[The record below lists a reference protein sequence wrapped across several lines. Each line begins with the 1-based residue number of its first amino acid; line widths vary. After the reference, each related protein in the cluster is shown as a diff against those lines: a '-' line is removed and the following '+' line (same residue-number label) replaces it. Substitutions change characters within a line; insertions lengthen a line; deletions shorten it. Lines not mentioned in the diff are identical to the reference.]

1 MNGDFFNCEQD
12 TFREY
17 LINLSN
23 EYYNSSSSK
32 SDEYFDNLV
41 DIYER
46 RFNTT
51 WDYIGNT
58 YRNSVSLPVYMGS
71 LNKCKDDHQLSIFI
85 KRISCSEV
93 LISDKVDGVSL
104 LCVYKSGKLG
114 LFTRGDGVKG
124 NDVSFLQQY
133 ITFPKINSNV
143 IVRGELVL
151 SKNIFQQKYKGLYE
165 NPRAMVCGLINSKDK
180 DYEKIK
186 DIRFYAYYIYD
197 NSETSQK
204 MFNKLIHYDF
214 NTPHFELIDSSRI
227 SKSELSD
234 YLKKAKQMREY
245 EVDGVVVSDNS
256 PHKEKD
262 GENPKYTIAFKT
274 LGNTYTTRVVDIE
287 WNVSKHNI
295 LKPKIKLE
303 PILIDG
309 STITYTSGFN
319 ARYIVDN
326 KIGKDTI
333 VEMTKSGDVIPY
345 IVSVIKGT
353 SPILPDNFKW
363 TTNNIEIESCS
374 KNSDELFIKRLVC
387 LFEVCEIKGVKEGTI
402 KNIVTAGFNTEY
414 LFFNIIKKQL
424 LCLDK
429 VKDKSSDNI
438 LNAICQL
445 KRELTLSKLMCGSC
459 MFPSFGT
466 KKINSILENVPELND
481 FILRDREMRE
491 GSDSL
496 QKKLSELGFKKTAG
510 DFIKYLGDFKEYL
523 KRNEFFIAYILHK
536 KDDEGIKDEKK
547 SNDRQSLDCEKVL
560 RDIEIYGNTFCM
572 SGFRSDELKK
582 YIQDNGGEMVDSVTK
597 KLNFLIVK
605 DKNKGSSKIEKAG
618 SLGIVIIDLSDI

>member
-1 MNGDFFNCEQD
+1 MNGDFFNCDQE

-46 RFNTT
+46 RFNET

-58 YRNSVSLPVYMGS
+58 YRNSVTLPVYMGS

-85 KRISCSEV
+85 KRVSSSDILV
-93 LISDKVDGVSL
+93 SDKIDGVSL
-104 LCVYKSGKLG
+104 LCLYKGGKLN

-133 ITFPKINSNV
+133 ISFPKIKSD
-143 IVRGELVL
+143 ITIRGELVI
-151 SKNIFQQKYKGLYE
+151 SKHVFHQKYKLLYE

-186 DIRFYAYYIYD
+186 DICFYAYYIYD
-197 NSETSQK
+197 YSKSSQK
-204 MFNKLIHYDF
+204 MFNDLIHYDF
-214 NTPHFELIDSSRI
+214 NTPHFELIPLENI
-227 SKSELSD
+227 SKNTLSE
-234 YLKKAKQMREY
+234 YIKKAKQMRVY
-245 EVDGVVVSDNS
+245 EVDGVVVSDNV
-256 PHKEKD
+256 PHKEKS
-262 GENPKYTIAFKT
+262 GENPKYTIAFKI
-274 LGNTYTTRVVDIE
+274 LGNTYVTKVVDVE
-287 WNVSKHNI
+287 WNLSKHNI

-303 PILIDG
+303 PVLIDG

-319 ARYIVDN
+319 AKYIVEN
-326 KIGKDTI
+326 NIGKDTV

-353 SPILPDNFKW
+353 SPILPENFKW
-363 TTNNIEIESCS
+363 TASNIEIESCS
-374 KNSDELFIKRLVC
+374 KNSDELFIKRMVC

-414 LFFNIIKKQL
+414 LFLNVIKKQL
-424 LCLDK
+424 LCLEN
-429 VKDKSSDNI
+429 VKDKSADNI

-445 KRELTLSKLMCGSC
+445 KRELTLGKLMCGSC
-459 MFPSFGT
+459 IFPSFGA
-466 KKINSILENVPELND
+466 KKINNILENIPELYD
-481 FILRDREMRE
+481 FVLKDREMKINLAER
-491 GSDSL
+491 L
-496 QKKLSELGFKKTAG
+496 TELGFKKTAG
-510 DFIKYLGDFKEYL
+510 DFVKYLGEFREYL
-523 KRNEFFIAYILHK
+523 NRNNFFITYILHK
-536 KDDEGIKDEKK
+536 SDEEVKVEKK
-547 SNDRQSLDCEKVL
+547 SVTRASVDCEKVL
-560 RDIEIYGNTFCM
+560 GDIEIYGNNFCM
-572 SGFRSDELKK
+572 SGFRDEGLKV
-582 YIQDNGGEMVDSVTK
+582 YIEDNGGIMMDSVTK

-605 DKNKGSSKIEKAG
+605 DRSKGSSKIEKAEN
-618 SLGIVIIDLSDI
+618 LGITIIDLNNI